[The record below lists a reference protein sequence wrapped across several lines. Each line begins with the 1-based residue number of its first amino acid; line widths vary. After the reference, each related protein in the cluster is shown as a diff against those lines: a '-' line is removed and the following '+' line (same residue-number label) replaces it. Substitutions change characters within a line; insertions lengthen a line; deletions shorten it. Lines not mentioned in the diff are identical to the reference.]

1 MLRQLTSSPSLTRN
15 GSTSASAITADS
27 SGLNPS
33 LPRPSAE
40 PRSWKSGSA
49 DLAMRLK
56 PPAPDARSF
65 VSKRERSRRLV
76 ATATMIKLAQAS
88 KPIVNM
94 LRSQFRPAP
103 RKASCQS
110 DGTWSTVAPDC
121 AACVPSP
128 AEGGWAPGPRWSSA
142 PIRARMPTRSAA
154 PIPKNAP
161 VVGTTPKPTERT
173 SSASASPSEAHPAKD
188 ARRRTVTAG

>member
-40 PRSWKSGSA
+40 PRSWKIGSA
-49 DLAMRLK
+49 DLAMRPK

-65 VSKRERSRRLV
+65 VSKRERSRRLA
-76 ATATMIKLAQAS
+76 ATVTMIKLAQAS

-110 DGTWSTVAPDC
+110 DRAWSTVAPDC
-121 AACVPSP
+121 ETP
-128 AEGGWAPGPRWSSA
+128 AEGGWAPGRPRLWSCT
-142 PIRARMPTRSAA
+142 PVRARMPTRSAA